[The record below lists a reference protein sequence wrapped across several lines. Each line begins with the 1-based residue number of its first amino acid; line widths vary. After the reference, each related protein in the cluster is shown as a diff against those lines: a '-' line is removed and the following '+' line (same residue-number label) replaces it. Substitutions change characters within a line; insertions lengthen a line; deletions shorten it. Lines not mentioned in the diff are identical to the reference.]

1 MGNEDLGSHYHKI
14 GDLGSALK
22 AFARMR
28 DYCTTPA
35 HIASTAF
42 NIILVGIEQRH
53 WLAVQSQ
60 VHKIRN
66 LRMKPDDAAKS
77 QPKTTV
83 AQGLHHMCMGEY
95 KEGARNFLET
105 DPGLTDSFNE
115 VISMNDVAIYGG
127 LCALASM
134 SRAELQEEVLEN
146 SSFRNFLELEPQ
158 IRRAINLFCASKYGQ
173 CLEILE
179 GYRADYLLDIYL
191 QDHVA
196 DIFKQ
201 VRTKSI
207 IQYFEPFSRVTLAA
221 LSETFGPTPVISS
234 SSKSGSK
241 GGSNGTSTSNS
252 TVPIENELIKLI
264 ETGQLSALIDLEDRV
279 LVAKERDLRAE
290 LYEETSES
298 IENFINEAR
307 LKLLRTNVNRAG
319 LEITPSSSK
328 KSTWGNDLSSDSSV
342 PESWGASAYGAAPA
356 GGRNTR
362 SGKGKEK
369 EKEKGNY

>member
-14 GDLGSALK
+14 GDLASALK

-42 NIILVGIEQRH
+42 NIILVGIEQRN

-66 LRMKPDDAAKS
+66 LQMKPDDAAKS
-77 QPKTTV
+77 QPKTTT

-95 KEGARNFLET
+95 KEGARSFLET
-105 DPGLTDSFNE
+105 DFSLTDTFND
-115 VISMNDVAIYGG
+115 VLTANDVAIYGG

-146 SSFRNFLELEPQ
+146 SSFRSFLELEPQ

-173 CLEILE
+173 CLGILE

-196 DIFKQ
+196 SIFKQ

-207 IQYFEPFSRVTLAA
+207 IQYFEPFSRVTLDA
-221 LSETFGPTPVISS
+221 LSNTFGVNSIISRS
-234 SSKSGSK
+234 SNCNVDGASSLV
-241 GGSNGTSTSNS
+241 TTQ
-252 TVPIENELIKLI
+252 PIEHELIELI
-264 ETGQLSALIDLEDRV
+264 ESGQLSARIDLEARV
-279 LVAKERDLRAE
+279 LVAKERDLRSE
-290 LYEETSES
+290 LYEEATES
-298 IENFINEAR
+298 IEKFIREAR
-307 LKLLRTNVNRAG
+307 MKLLRTNVVRAG
-319 LEITPSSSK
+319 LEVTPPAK
-328 KSTWGNDLSSDSSV
+328 NKGGWGNDTSNDGGVADS
-342 PESWGASAYGAAPA
+342 WAASAGSTWSGSAQT
-356 GGRNTR
+356 GGRQMR
-362 SGKGKEK
+362 SGKGKW
-369 EKEKGNY
+369 

>member
-1 MGNEDLGSHYHKI
+1 MGNEDLGAHYHKI
-14 GDLGSALK
+14 GDLQSALK

-42 NIILVGIEQRH
+42 NIILVGIEQRN

-66 LRMKPDDAAKS
+66 LQMKSEDAAKS
-77 QPKTTV
+77 QPKSTT

-95 KEGARNFLET
+95 KEGARSFLET
-105 DPGLTDSFNE
+105 DPALTDTFVE
-115 VISMNDVAIYGG
+115 VITANDVAIYGG

-134 SRAELQEEVLEN
+134 TRAELQEEVLEN

-196 DIFKQ
+196 SIFKQ

-207 IQYFEPFSRVTLAA
+207 IQYFEPFSRVTLDA
-221 LSETFGPTPVISS
+221 LSQTFGPTPI
-234 SSKSGSK
+234 
-241 GGSNGTSTSNS
+241 TSTTSRGGKNGKATS
-252 TVPIENELIKLI
+252 TTTVPIENELIELI
-264 ETGQLSALIDLEDRV
+264 ESGQLSARIDLEERV

-290 LYEETSES
+290 LYEETTDS
-298 IENFINEAR
+298 IGNFIHETR
-307 LKLLRTNVNRAG
+307 LKLLRTNAIRAG
-319 LEITPSSSK
+319 LEVSPPSK
-328 KSTWGNDLSSDSSV
+328 KGNWASGNDLSSDGVV
-342 PESWGASAYGAAPA
+342 PDSWATSGT
-356 GGRNTR
+356 GRNMR
-362 SGKGKEK
+362 SGKGK
-369 EKEKGNY
+369 GNGNW

>member
-1 MGNEDLGSHYHKI
+1 MGNEDLGVHYHKI
-14 GDLGSALK
+14 GDLASALK

-42 NIILVGIEQRH
+42 NIILVGIEQRN

-66 LRMKPDDAAKS
+66 LQLKPDDAARS
-77 QPKTTV
+77 QPKRQT
-83 AQGLHHMCMGEY
+83 AEGLHYMCMGEY
-95 KEGARNFLET
+95 KDGARSFLKT
-105 DPGLTDSFNE
+105 DPSLSDTFNE
-115 VISMNDVAIYGG
+115 VISANDVAIYGG

-134 SRAELQEEVLEN
+134 SRAELQEEVLES

-196 DIFKQ
+196 SIFKQ

-207 IQYFEPFSRVTLAA
+207 IQYFEPFSRVTLET
-221 LSETFGPTPVISS
+221 LSNTFGATPVTSVS
-234 SSKSGSK
+234 YNGNA
-241 GGSNGTSTSNS
+241 NGTSTS
-252 TVPIENELIKLI
+252 TTTQPIENEIIELI
-264 ETGQLSALIDLEDRV
+264 ESGQLSARIDLEARV
-279 LVAKERDLRAE
+279 LVAKEQDLRSE
-290 LYEETSES
+290 LYEEATES
-298 IENFINEAR
+298 IENFIRQAR
-307 LKLLRTNVNRAG
+307 MKLLRTNVIRAG
-319 LEITPSSSK
+319 LEVTPPSRK
-328 KSTWGNDLSSDSSV
+328 TGWVNDMSSDGTVPDSWPASST
-342 PESWGASAYGAAPA
+342 GATWSGLAQT
-356 GGRNTR
+356 GGRQMR
-362 SGKGKEK
+362 SGKGKW
-369 EKEKGNY
+369 

>member
-1 MGNEDLGSHYHKI
+1 MGNEDLGTHYHNI
-14 GDLGSALK
+14 GDLASALK

-42 NIILVGIEQRH
+42 NIILVGIEQRN

-66 LRMKPDDAAKS
+66 LQMKPDDAARS
-77 QPKTTV
+77 QPKTTT

-95 KEGARNFLET
+95 KEGARSFVRT
-105 DPGLTDSFNE
+105 DPSLGDTFNE
-115 VISMNDVAIYGG
+115 VISANDVAIYGG

-134 SRAELQEEVLEN
+134 SRAELQEELLEN

-196 DIFKQ
+196 SIFKQ

-207 IQYFEPFSRVTLAA
+207 IQYFEPFSRVTLDA
-221 LSETFGPTPVISS
+221 LSNTFGATPITSTISS
-234 SSKSGSK
+234 GKA
-241 GGSNGTSTSNS
+241 NGIST
-252 TVPIENELIKLI
+252 TTQPIETEIIELI
-264 ETGQLSALIDLEDRV
+264 ESGQLSARIDLEARV
-279 LVAKERDLRAE
+279 LVAKERDLRSE
-290 LYEETSES
+290 LYEEASES
-298 IENFINEAR
+298 VENFIREAR
-307 LKLLRTNVNRAG
+307 MKLLRTSVIRAA
-319 LEITPSSSK
+319 LEVTPPAK
-328 KSTWGNDLSSDSSV
+328 NKSNWGNGLSSDSV
-342 PESWGASAYGAAPA
+342 AESWGTSASNNWNAGSANP
-356 GGRNTR
+356 GGRQMR
-362 SGKGKEK
+362 SGKGKW
-369 EKEKGNY
+369 